1 MKALNFRFHRIS
13 NQVANEEYYLCSLC
27 LKHCSTSTRMYRHLK
42 RHEETV
48 KEEKKF
54 NCHNCNQKFDQF
66 QLEMHF
72 LECQQENSNVNH
84 EVIGDF
90 CEVNCDG
97 EVKEAKDV
105 SEKQSGIKCP
115 VCGKSEKTRE
125 DMERHIKNHPLE
137 SLMAAVT

>member
-1 MKALNFRFHRIS
+1 
-13 NQVANEEYYLCSLC
+13 
-27 LKHCSTSTRMYRHLK
+27 MYRHLK

-66 QLEMHF
+66 ELEMHF

-84 EVIGDF
+84 EVRGDDY
-90 CEVNCDG
+90 EVNTE
-97 EVKEAKDV
+97 EVKEAKNV
-105 SEKQSGIKCP
+105 SEKQSGIECP